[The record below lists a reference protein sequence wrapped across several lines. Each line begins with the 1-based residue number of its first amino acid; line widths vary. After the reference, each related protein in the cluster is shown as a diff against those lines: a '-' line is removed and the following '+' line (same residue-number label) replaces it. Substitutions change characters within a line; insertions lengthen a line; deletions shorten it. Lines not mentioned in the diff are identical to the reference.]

1 MKVLLH
7 MLITTAPVVSAILLH
22 SKQASTTRSRYD
34 YVIVGGGTAGLTLAS
49 RLSADP
55 SNSVL
60 VIEAGMPD
68 NYEADVMIPRFYPGA
83 SGFAPGT
90 RYDWNF
96 TSIQQ
101 ESLQGQTVNLT
112 QGHVIGGSSTVNA
125 MIFDRGMPSN
135 YDAWAALGNTGWDFE
150 TLFPYFKKSESF
162 TPASP
167 ENTALYGMTYDPA
180 CHGFEGPVQSSY
192 LAWSHPNNT
201 NFLDAMHGLGIS
213 TPTDQ
218 ACNPLGAYLT
228 THSIDPRNQSRS
240 SARTSHDDAILERP
254 NLEIAAGQQATKLV
268 FDASSAMPKV
278 VGVEFST
285 GPESARQN
293 VTAGKEVILSTGALN
308 TPKLLQLSGIGPTS
322 VISKL
327 GITPIVD
334 LPGVGANLQDHPFGL
349 TLASLSDEIPGNS
362 ELENAT
368 FDAEQR
374 DLYYSERKGRWT
386 DTIAEAL
393 AFIPLFNFTT
403 SEVGNRLL
411 STINSNATQFLPPN
425 TDRTVVAGYEKQ
437 LEQLLKMHK
446 ESSTAGMELLYVDGG
461 RSVVNILMH
470 PLSRGTVTIKSS
482 SPFLPPVID
491 PRYFS
496 HPYDGQVLVESLR
509 FNRKLLATG
518 PIQALGA
525 TETLPGAAIQDDKG
539 ILAFIKGVTSTEY
552 HYSGTCAM
560 LPKALGGVV
569 NSDLKVHGVDN
580 LRIVD
585 ASIIPLVP
593 SAHTQATV
601 YAIAEKVSFKP
612 IDYSLRCTGMQP
624 NADSLFNV

>member
-7 MLITTAPVVSAILLH
+7 ILITTAPVVSAILLH

-150 TLFPYFKKSESF
+150 TLFPYFKK
-162 TPASP
+162 
-167 ENTALYGMTYDPA
+167 
-180 CHGFEGPVQSSY
+180 
-192 LAWSHPNNT
+192 
-201 NFLDAMHGLGIS
+201 
-213 TPTDQ
+213 
-218 ACNPLGAYLT
+218 
-228 THSIDPRNQSRS
+228 
-240 SARTSHDDAILERP
+240 
-254 NLEIAAGQQATKLV
+254 
-268 FDASSAMPKV
+268 
-278 VGVEFST
+278 FST

-601 YAIAEKVSFKP
+601 YAIAEKA
-612 IDYSLRCTGMQP
+612 
-624 NADSLFNV
+624 ADIILGRQHQ

>member
-1 MKVLLH
+1 
-7 MLITTAPVVSAILLH
+7 
-22 SKQASTTRSRYD
+22 
-34 YVIVGGGTAGLTLAS
+34 
-49 RLSADP
+49 
-55 SNSVL
+55 
-60 VIEAGMPD
+60 
-68 NYEADVMIPRFYPGA
+68 MIPRFYPGA

-96 TSIQQ
+96 TSVPQ

-112 QGHVIGGSSTVNA
+112 QGHAVGGSSTVNA

-150 TLFPYFKKSESF
+150 SLLPYFKKSEGF

-167 ENTALYGMTYDPA
+167 ENTALYGMVYDPA

-201 NFLDAMHGLGIS
+201 NFLEAMHGLGIS

-218 ACNPLGAYLT
+218 GCNPLGAYLT

-240 SARTSHDDAILERP
+240 SARTSHYDAILERP
-254 NLEIAAGQQATKLV
+254 NLEIAIGQQATKLV
-268 FDASSAMPKV
+268 FDASGAKPKA

-285 GPESARQN
+285 GPDSDRQN
-293 VTAGKEVILSTGALN
+293 VTASKEVILSTGALN

-322 VISKL
+322 VISKF
-327 GITPIVD
+327 GIVSIVD

-349 TLASLSDEIPGNS
+349 TLASC
-362 ELENAT
+362 
-368 FDAEQR
+368 
-374 DLYYSERKGRWT
+374 RWT

-403 SEVGNRLL
+403 ADVGNRLL
-411 STINSNATQFLPPN
+411 STINNNAAQFLPPD
-425 TDRTVVAGYEKQ
+425 TDKTVVAGYEKQ

-446 ESSTAGMELLYVDGG
+446 GSTTAGMELLYVDGG

-470 PLSRGTVTIKSS
+470 PISRGTVNIQSS
-482 SPFLPPVID
+482 SPFLPPVIN

-509 FNRKLLATG
+509 FNRKLLAAG
-518 PIQALGA
+518 PIQALDA
-525 TETLPGAAIQDDKG
+525 TETLPGAAIQSDED
-539 ILAFIKGVTSTEY
+539 ILTFIKGVTSTEY

-569 NSDLKVHGVDN
+569 DSDLKVHGVDS

-585 ASIIPLVP
+585 ASIMPLVP

-601 YAIAEKVSFKP
+601 YAIAEKVSRRLNDCP
-612 IDYSLRCTGMQP
+612 PRRNGTRS
-624 NADSLFNV
+624 NADLWCNV